1 MPFAVGDKRQ
11 ELLAALSSADSIVWG
26 GRGRDGGPAAAAAAD
41 DDDADAMC
49 SQELSQDT
57 DTGTKHPSES
67 QP

>member
-26 GRGRDGGPAAAAAAD
+26 GRGRDGGPAA
-41 DDDADAMC
+41 DANAMC